1 MTDNKEK
8 RSFSFDVINW
18 ENGLIKIPENILNIL
33 NKNSSLQ
40 ITITE
45 NTDRLL
51 EQYGIDEKLF
61 YTIRDV
67 QDIPD
72 DVVINFILSESS
84 LNQSIF
90 EKQNGK

>member
-1 MTDNKEK
+1 MTDKKKN
-8 RSFSFDVINW
+8 SFGFDVINW
-18 ENGLIKIPENILNIL
+18 ENGLIKIPENIMNML

-45 NTDRLL
+45 NTNRLL
-51 EQYGIDEKLF
+51 EQYGIDENLF
-61 YTIRDV
+61 YAIRDV

-72 DVVINFILSESS
+72 DVVINFILSEST

-90 EKQNGK
+90 KKQNG

>member
-1 MTDNKEK
+1 MTDKKKN
-8 RSFSFDVINW
+8 SFSFDVINW
-18 ENGLIKIPENILNIL
+18 ENGLIKIPENIMNML

-45 NTDRLL
+45 NTNRLL
-51 EQYGIDEKLF
+51 EQYGIDENLF
-61 YTIRDV
+61 YAIRDV

-72 DVVINFILSESS
+72 DVVINFILSEST

-90 EKQNGK
+90 KKQNG